1 MTTTLARKLARTES
15 VCEQIAAFE
24 LKFSFDDAVVRVL
37 LFEFFVFVDSTL
49 LLSCLMLVI
58 PPDQW
63 LGYVCIQREAQDLL
77 IDEKDSESERN
88 IN

>member
-1 MTTTLARKLARTES
+1 MY
-15 VCEQIAAFE
+15 
-24 LKFSFDDAVVRVL
+24 
-37 LFEFFVFVDSTL
+37 L

-88 IN
+88 INRESYFNSNE

>member
-1 MTTTLARKLARTES
+1 MY
-15 VCEQIAAFE
+15 
-24 LKFSFDDAVVRVL
+24 
-37 LFEFFVFVDSTL
+37 L

-77 IDEKDSESERN
+77 IYLYEKDSESERN
-88 IN
+88 INRESYFNSNE